1 MNLTRV
7 GIVGGGRG
15 GLAML
20 RLLSSLSEVS
30 VVGIA
35 DVNSDAPGLVAA
47 RELGIQ
53 TFLDFTQLLKVPNLD
68 VVVDVTGNASV
79 NAAIM
84 SNKAENTH
92 LADAMIS
99 KLMYT
104 IARSQEETAQELR
117 AQAQQLAGMAE
128 ELNTTVQSVPEAID
142 TVTKILGSH
151 SHKLNEAVS
160 QAEKHIKD
168 TDEVIDFIKKVADQ
182 TKLLGLNAAIE
193 AARAGESGRGFGVVA
208 EEVKKL
214 ANHSEQSVKE
224 ISAMITLTKQN
235 TIAVNDSIA
244 QTTSAMQSAASEASE
259 VVSRFGDI
267 MSAINASIQQVQEIA
282 QQIDALTQTAGQIGA
297 ASEDVANSATSL
309 AQMGLRDY

>member
-1 MNLTRV
+1 MTRV

-193 AARAGESGRGFGVVA
+193 AARAGDHGRGFGVVA
-208 EEVKKL
+208 NEVRKL
-214 ANHSEQSVKE
+214 AEDSVVSAKK
-224 ISAMITLTKQN
+224 IS
-235 TIAVNDSIA
+235 TILSNI
-244 QTTSAMQSAASEASE
+244 EASMHTIITGIE
-259 VVSRFGDI
+259 
-267 MSAINASIQQVQEIA
+267 E
-282 QQIDALTQTAGQIGA
+282 TAGIAEMQTNTTEQVGMA
-297 ASEDVANSATSL
+297 VEQLGKMADEMKEFAGKLAEFAS
-309 AQMGLRDY
+309 